1 MEENELE
8 ENKEL
13 YRETIQADGIEIGI
27 ISSDNEN
34 DYISLTDIAKHE
46 NPDDA
51 FIVINNWMRTRATIE
66 FLGLWESLHNSN
78 FKPIE
83 FDRFKNESG
92 RNAFTLSPQ
101 KWISSTNA
109 IGIVSRSGR
118 GGGTFA
124 HKDIA
129 FEFASW
135 ISPEFKLYVITDYQR
150 LKNDESNKLSSDWN
164 IKRLIAKTNY
174 KIHTDAIKKNLIPE
188 NVSLKHQSITYANE
202 ADMLNVALFG
212 MTAKE
217 WKKSNPNAKGNIRD
231 NATISQLIVLANI
244 ENLNAT
250 FIKEGLSQ
258 AERLLRLNTEAIY
271 QLTTFENN
279 QNIQKLETFNKKT
292 INSPKK
298 KSKLLK

>member
-1 MEENELE
+1 ME

-27 ISSDNEN
+27 ISNDNEN

-109 IGIVSRSGR
+109 IGIISKSGR

-164 IKRLIAKTNY
+164 VKRLIAKTNY
-174 KIHTDAIKKNLIPE
+174 RIHTDAIKQVLIPE
-188 NVSLKHQSITYANE
+188 NVSKHHQTITYANE
-202 ADMLNVALFG
+202 ADLLNVALFG

-217 WKKSNPNAKGNIRD
+217 WKKAYPNAKGNIRD
-231 NATISQLIVLANI
+231 NATITQLIVLSNI

-258 AERLLRLNTEAIY
+258 QERLLKLNKEAIY
-271 QLTTFENN
+271 QLTTFKNN
-279 QNIQKLETFNKKT
+279 NSIKKIQNLDK
-292 INSPKK
+292 
-298 KSKLLK
+298 KLLNK

>member
-1 MEENELE
+1 MEEINLN

-13 YRETIQADGIEIGI
+13 YREVIQADGIKIGI
-27 ISSDNEN
+27 ISNDNEN

-66 FLGLWESLHNSN
+66 FLGLWESLHNPN

-83 FDRFKNESG
+83 FNRFKNEAG

-109 IGIVSRSGR
+109 IGIISKSGR

-164 IKRLIAKTNY
+164 VKRLIAKTNY
-174 KIHTDAIKKNLIPE
+174 KIHTDAIKQTLIPE
-188 NVSLKHQSITYANE
+188 NVSKQHKQLL
-202 ADMLNVALFG
+202 ML
-212 MTAKE
+212 MK
-217 WKKSNPNAKGNIRD
+217 
-231 NATISQLIVLANI
+231 LI
-244 ENLNAT
+244 
-250 FIKEGLSQ
+250 
-258 AERLLRLNTEAIY
+258 Y
-271 QLTTFENN
+271 
-279 QNIQKLETFNKKT
+279 
-292 INSPKK
+292 
-298 KSKLLK
+298 

>member
-1 MEENELE
+1 MEEINLN

-13 YRETIQADGIEIGI
+13 YREVIQADGIKIGI
-27 ISSDNEN
+27 ISNDNEN

-66 FLGLWESLHNSN
+66 FLGLWESLHNPN

-83 FDRFKNESG
+83 FNRFKNEAG

-109 IGIVSRSGR
+109 IGIISKSGR

-164 IKRLIAKTNY
+164 VKRLIAKTNY
-174 KIHTDAIKKNLIPE
+174 KIHTDAIKQTLIPE
-188 NVSLKHQSITYANE
+188 NVSKQHQAVTYANE
-202 ADMLNVALFG
+202 ADLLNVALFG

-217 WKKSNPNAKGNIRD
+217 WKKANPNAKGNIRD
-231 NATISQLIVLANI
+231 NATITQLIVLSNI

-258 AERLLRLNTEAIY
+258 QERLLKLNKEAIY
-271 QLTTFENN
+271 QLTTFKNN
-279 QNIQKLETFNKKT
+279 SSIKKIQNFN
-292 INSPKK
+292 
-298 KSKLLK
+298 SKLLKG

>member
-1 MEENELE
+1 MK

-13 YRETIQADGIEIGI
+13 YRETLNVNDMQ
-27 ISSDNEN
+27 ISVLSNDNIN
-34 DYISLTDIAKHE
+34 DFISLTDLARYKNSE
-46 NPDDA
+46 FPKD
-51 FIVINNWMRTRATIE
+51 VIKNWMRNRSTIE
-66 FLGLWESLHNSN
+66 FLGLWEMMHNSN
-78 FKPIE
+78 FKGVD
-83 FDRFKNESG
+83 FDTFVNQAGS
-92 RNAFTLSPQ
+92 NSFVMTPQ
-101 KWISSTNA
+101 KWIESTNA
-109 IGIVSRSGR
+109 IGIISRSGN

-135 ISPEFKLYVITDYQR
+135 LSPEFKLYVITDYQR

-174 KIHTDAIKKNLIPE
+174 RIQTDAIKQNLIPE
-188 NVSLKHQSITYANE
+188 NVSLKHQSVTYANE

-217 WKKSNPNAKGNIRD
+217 WKKNNPRAKGNIRD
-231 NATISQLIVLANI
+231 NATISQLIVLANL

-258 AERLLRLNTEAIY
+258 QERLLRLNKEAIY

-279 QNIQKLETFNKKT
+279 TNIREIEKLDK
-292 INSPKK
+292 
-298 KSKLLK
+298 KLLNK